1 MAAGVLKQL
10 NTDFSVATTGIA
22 GPGGGTPE
30 KPVGTV
36 WIAVAYRD
44 KKTSEI
50 ITSSQMLKFS
60 SNRSTNI
67 DRFCGNALN
76 MLRKMLF
83 EQLLP

>member
-1 MAAGVLKQL
+1 MAAGVLERL
-10 NTDFSVATTGIA
+10 ETDFSVATTGIA

-36 WIAVAYRD
+36 WIATAYRD

-50 ITSSQMLKFS
+50 QTSSQMLKFS
-60 SNRSTNI
+60 SNRATNI

-83 EQLLP
+83 EQLHS